1 MKVKGLRWAILTMV
15 AIATIVNY
23 IDRNALAVMWPGI
36 SEDLGL
42 DKTDYSNIIMLF
54 MISYALG
61 QALFGK
67 IFDMLG
73 TRAGFIL
80 AIVVWSISVALHALA
95 RGVVSLGIY
104 RFIMGFG
111 EAGNWPGA
119 TKSNAEWFPIKE
131 RALAQGIF
139 NAGAALGAVI
149 SAPLIAYLY
158 LLMDWKATF
167 IVIASFG
174 FIWVVP
180 WYILY
185 KSSPDSHPWLSD
197 EEREYILKGQKTPA
211 DENDSGDEVEEP
223 AAPTWMEMLRYRQTW
238 GVIMARVF
246 LDPVWWLFL
255 SWLPIY
261 LADQFGF
268 DVKKIGMFAWIPY
281 VGAAAGSLFGGWLS
295 GYLIG
300 SGKTANFARR
310 FTITLGG
317 AIMIPTLLMT
327 AYASDPLNAVFLIAA
342 VLFGFQCAIGNI
354 QTLPSDFFDGKSVGS
369 LAGLSG
375 AAAVV
380 SVIITTKLVPV
391 MTEISYAP
399 VFIFAA
405 LLVPLCL
412 VGVWFVAG
420 PVKPVKNK

>member
-1 MKVKGLRWAILTMV
+1 MKVKGLRWAILAMV

-36 SEDLGL
+36 SEDLGM
-42 DKTDYSNIIMLF
+42 DNDDYANIIMLF

-80 AIVVWSISVALHALA
+80 AIVVWSVSVALHALA

-119 TKSNAEWFPIKE
+119 TKSNAEWFPIRE

-139 NAGAALGAVI
+139 NAGASLGAVI

-167 IVIASFG
+167 VVIASFG

-185 KSSPDSHPWLSD
+185 KASPESHPWLSD
-197 EEREYILKGQKTPA
+197 EEREYILKGQKAPV
-211 DENDSGDEVEEP
+211 EEVEE
-223 AAPTWMEMLRYRQTW
+223 AEVETVAPSWMEMLRYRQTW
-238 GVIMARVF
+238 GVVLSRF
-246 LDPVWWLFL
+246 CLDPVWWLFL

-268 DVKKIGMFAWIPY
+268 EVKDIGMFAWIPY

-295 GYLIG
+295 GRLIG
-300 SGKTANFARR
+300 SGKTVNFSRR

-317 AIMIPTLLMT
+317 VIMFPALILT
-327 AYASDPLNAVFLIAA
+327 AYANDPLNAVLLIACI
-342 VLFGFQCAIGNI
+342 LFGFQCAIGNI

-380 SVIITTKLVPV
+380 GVIITTKMVPMMSTV
-391 MTEISYAP
+391 SYAP

-405 LLVPLCL
+405 ILVPLCL
-412 VGVWFVAG
+412 SAVWFVAG
-420 PVKPVKNK
+420 PIKPAKNK

>member
-1 MKVKGLRWAILTMV
+1 MKIKGLRWMILTMV

-42 DKTDYSNIIMLF
+42 DNNDYANIIMLF
-54 MISYALG
+54 MVSYALG

-80 AIVVWSISVALHALA
+80 AIVVWSVSVALHAFA
-95 RGVVSLGIY
+95 RGVVSLGIF

-139 NAGAALGAVI
+139 NSGAALGAVI

-158 LLMDWKATF
+158 LLMGWQATF

-185 KSSPDSHPWLSD
+185 KAAPDSHPWLSD
-197 EEREYILKGQKTPA
+197 EEREYILKGQKAPSQ
-211 DENDSGDEVEEP
+211 DESTGDDV
-223 AAPTWMEMLRYRQTW
+223 AAPTWMEMLQYRQTW
-238 GVIMARVF
+238 GVVLSRF
-246 LDPVWWLFL
+246 CLDPVWWLFL

-268 DVKKIGMFAWIPY
+268 NVKEIGMFAWIPY

-295 GYLIG
+295 GRLI
-300 SGKTANFARR
+300 SGGKSVNFARR
-310 FTITLGG
+310 FAITLGG
-317 AIMIPTLLMT
+317 VIMFPCLLLT
-327 AYASDPLNAVFLIAA
+327 AYAGDPLVAVLLIACI
-342 VLFGFQCAIGNI
+342 LFGFQCAIGNI
-354 QTLPSDFFDGKSVGS
+354 QTLPSDYFDGKSVGS

-380 SVIITTKLVPV
+380 GVIITTKLVPMIATV
-391 MTEISYAP
+391 SYAP
-399 VFIFAA
+399 VFMFAA
-405 LLVPLCL
+405 LLVPLSVL
-412 VGVWFVAG
+412 SVWLISG
-420 PVKPVKNK
+420 PVKPAGKL